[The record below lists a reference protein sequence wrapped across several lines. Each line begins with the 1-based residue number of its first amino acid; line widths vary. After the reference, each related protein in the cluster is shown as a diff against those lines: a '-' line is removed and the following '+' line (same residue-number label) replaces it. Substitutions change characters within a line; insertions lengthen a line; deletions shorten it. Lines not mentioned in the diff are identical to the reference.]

1 LRLTVWEVTM
11 LRRRNILLASLAAPA
26 LRPLAGQA
34 QAPAWPDRPIRFINP
49 FSAGAATDVVTR
61 VITQDLSERLGQQ
74 VIVDNRTGA
83 SGNIGTEA
91 AARSRPDGT
100 TFLVGTPG
108 TMGINPFLF
117 RSLPYDAT
125 RDFVAVS
132 HVVSF
137 AQVMVVNPSSPFRS
151 LADLVA
157 EARRNPGKLNYAT
170 SGNGS
175 TSHLAFELLR
185 AATGIEMVHVPF
197 RGGAP
202 AVQAV
207 MQGEVQVAV
216 EGLPSL
222 PGFLSA
228 GQLRAIAVT
237 SEQRAAKLPEVPAVA
252 ETVPGFDASAWIIFF
267 APAGTPAAIVERAA
281 AEIRTTLARPAV
293 RARLEEMGA
302 AVVGADP
309 ATTAAFHARELEK
322 WKRAVELSGARVE

>member
-1 LRLTVWEVTM
+1 M
-11 LRRRNILLASLAAPA
+11 PRRRTLIAAGLAAPA
-26 LRPLAGQA
+26 LATIASRTARA
-34 QAPAWPDRPIRFINP
+34 QAAAWPDRAVRCINP
-49 FSAGAATDVVTR
+49 FAAGSAVDVVIR
-61 VITQDLSERLGQQ
+61 LVAQDLSERLGQQ
-74 VIVDNRTGA
+74 FIVDNRTGA

-91 AARSRPDGT
+91 AARARPDGT
-100 TFLVGTPG
+100 TFLVGSPG

-117 RSLPYDAT
+117 RTLPYDAV

-132 HVVSF
+132 HLVSF
-137 AQVMVVNPSSPFRS
+137 AQVMVVNPASPIRS

-197 RGGAP
+197 RGGSP

-237 SEQRAAKLPEVPAVA
+237 SGQRAAKLPEVPAVA
-252 ETVPGFDASAWIIFF
+252 ETVPGFDASAWVILF
-267 APAGTPAAIVERAA
+267 APTGTPAAIVERCS
-281 AEIRTTLARPAV
+281 AEIATTLARPTV
-293 RARLEEMGA
+293 RDRLIDIGA
-302 AVVGADP
+302 AVVGASP
-309 ATTAAFHARELEK
+309 AVTASFHAQELEK
-322 WKRAVELSGARVE
+322 WKRAVELSGARVD